1 MVNHGE
7 AGGPLS
13 SALDLDVASPP
24 SRLASP
30 PVGIT
35 VSRRCPNGDIAL
47 EEKVDKCGSGGAGP
61 FGFDLYGTL
70 MYKI

>member
-24 SRLASP
+24 SRLGSP

-35 VSRRCPNGDIAL
+35 VSRRCPNDKAV
-47 EEKVDKCGSGGAGP
+47 EEKVEKCGIGVAGP
-61 FGFDLYGTL
+61 LGFDLYGTL
-70 MYKI
+70 RHKI